1 MKMLLACLCLLG
13 VSALADEGP
22 PPEPV
27 GDKTRFTVVAGS
39 VDHGAGPVPTFIR
52 MDTFT
57 GKTWLLQQ
65 LPIPNGKGAL
75 VQVWIP
81 NQETGSEIYGAAVE
95 AMKSK

>member
-1 MKMLLACLCLLG
+1 MKLLLACLCLLC
-13 VSALADEGP
+13 AATFADEGP
-22 PPEPV
+22 PPMPE
-27 GDKTRFTVVAGS
+27 GDKARFTVVAGS

-65 LPIPNGKGAL
+65 VPIPNGKGAL

-81 NQETGSEIYGAAVE
+81 NQEMGSEIYGAAVE

>member
-1 MKMLLACLCLLG
+1 MKIVLASLCLFC
-13 VSALADEGP
+13 VTTFADEGP
-22 PPEPV
+22 PPEPA

-65 LPIPNGKGAL
+65 VPIPNGKGAL

-81 NQETGSEIYGAAVE
+81 NQEMGSEIYGAAVE